1 MALTIQER
9 IKDLRVERGLTLE
22 LLAEETGL
30 SRSALGS
37 YESNDTKDISHYA
50 ILKLAKYYDV
60 TTDYLLGQS
69 EMKKHPDAALADL
82 HLSDE
87 MIEVL
92 KSGQLNTAILSELA
106 THPDFGK
113 LLADVEIYVNGMAAM
128 QIQNLN
134 AWMDVVRA
142 EILEKYQPAE
152 NDSTFAL
159 LEAAHIDEGEYFSNR
174 IHRDMDGILAD
185 IREAHRGRSDKKQHR
200 PILARHSSGQNGAVL
215 FCLAG
220 DGSFYIPSPAAAGRS
235 FPPLRSEK
243 APPAFDVQADFAISK
258 SHLFRPACPQ
268 TPPVLRRENRCVP
281 KVDTPISPPPC
292 RGRYNTLDLASKIV
306 CQGRPRPLWIPPPRN
321 RPVSLDSSHRE
332 KLL

>member
-1 MALTIQER
+1 MASDEWKEVKTMALTIQER

-69 EMKKHPDAALADL
+69 EMKKHPNAALADL

-92 KSGQLNTAILSELA
+92 KNGRLNTVILSELA
-106 THPDFGK
+106 AYPDFGK
-113 LLADVEIYVNGMAAM
+113 LLADVEIYVNGIAAM

-174 IHRDMDGILAD
+174 IHRDIDGILAD
-185 IREAHRGRSDKKQHR
+185 IREAHKNRAES
-200 PILARHSSGQNGAVL
+200 
-215 FCLAG
+215 
-220 DGSFYIPSPAAAGRS
+220 
-235 FPPLRSEK
+235 
-243 APPAFDVQADFAISK
+243 APGTSVA
-258 SHLFRPACPQ
+258 
-268 TPPVLRRENRCVP
+268 
-281 KVDTPISPPPC
+281 
-292 RGRYNTLDLASKIV
+292 
-306 CQGRPRPLWIPPPRN
+306 
-321 RPVSLDSSHRE
+321 E
-332 KLL
+332 KLKADLEEVANFKGSQVEKWLVIFCKQTQINYNKLTEEEKQWLIRIAHKSKLLSGGVSQRGKKR

>member
-50 ILKLAKYYDV
+50 VLKLAKYYGV

-69 EMKKHPDAALADL
+69 EMKKHPNAALADL
-82 HLSDE
+82 HLSDD

-92 KSGQLNTAILSELA
+92 KSRRLNTTILSELA

-113 LLADVEIYVNGMAAM
+113 LLADVEIYANGIAAM

-134 AWMDVVRA
+134 TWVDVVRA

-152 NDSTFAL
+152 NDSTVAL

-185 IREAHRGRSDKKQHR
+185 IREAHRGRSESAPGTSVAEKLKADLEEAANFKGSQVDKW
-200 PILARHSSGQNGAVL
+200 LML
-215 FCLAG
+215 FCKQTQINYSKLTEE
-220 DGSFYIPSPAAAGRS
+220 
-235 FPPLRSEK
+235 EK
-243 APPAFDVQADFAISK
+243 QWLIRIAHK
-258 SHLFRPACPQ
+258 S
-268 TPPVLRRENRCVP
+268 
-281 KVDTPISPPPC
+281 
-292 RGRYNTLDLASKIV
+292 
-306 CQGRPRPLWIPPPRN
+306 
-321 RPVSLDSSHRE
+321 
-332 KLL
+332 KLLSGGVSQRGKKR